1 MDSLNLEECFCNSG
15 HWPPVPLRP
24 PQDRRGREPLSLDSK
39 PPSLPYRDFIATEAR
54 FSVLNH
60 THPEDAERFLRLAQ
74 RHVETRFS
82 LYQQLAHLAVAKQG

>member
-1 MDSLNLEECFCNSG
+1 MSRLPRGRVLRRALADHRLLTTASPTAWTCPTTCASRTLAVNSG
-15 HWPPVPLRP
+15 HWPLFRYDP
-24 PQDRRGREPLSLDSK
+24 
-39 PPSLPYRDFIATEAR
+39 
-54 FSVLNH
+54 VLNH